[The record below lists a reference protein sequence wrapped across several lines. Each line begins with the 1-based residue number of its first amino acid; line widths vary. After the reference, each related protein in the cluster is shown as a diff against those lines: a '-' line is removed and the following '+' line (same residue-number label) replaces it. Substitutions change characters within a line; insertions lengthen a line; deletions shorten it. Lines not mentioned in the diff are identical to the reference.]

1 MTRAEA
7 KLEITRHPE
16 VYLTRDKN
24 SRNKSSNISY
34 VCPLCG
40 SGTGANG
47 TGITSKDGVHFT
59 CWAGCFT
66 NSDIIDIIGIEH
78 GLTGYNDR
86 LRGAC
91 QEYGIDYDELEA
103 DPDFIASEDARINEG
118 WKDRKSATT
127 DGNKTIDWDDEISD
141 DGDPAKK
148 PQPTSTE
155 PEIEKTNYYD
165 FFKTCTSRLFDSDDL
180 VNYLTKK
187 RGISRDTASKFWL
200 GYCDAWQS
208 PTALKKG
215 YKPIPTQRLI
225 IPTSRYSYIA
235 RDIRDDEAIPEN
247 QKPYIKQKEGGSV
260 LFFLKAFDNPGKP
273 IIVVEGEIDTMS
285 IFEAGHSE
293 VTGLGSITN
302 WRKFAE
308 YVKQHRPKQPLLIAL
323 DNDPKGKETA
333 DKLLEELK
341 ANNIRAMKVDLY
353 GKYKDANDRLVNDCS
368 GLRKAIEEAL
378 EAVKNEDEAEI
389 YKHITAGYCL
399 DAFVNGIT
407 ENIDTPYTPTG
418 FPELDRTLDGGL
430 YEGLYFIGAVSS
442 LGKTTLALQ
451 IADNIAC
458 KGKDVLIFSLEM
470 SRNELIAKSIS
481 RNTLGLAIEKG
492 LPTNYAKTTRGITVK
507 RLYSAYND
515 QELGLIQEAIE
526 TYQQYAG
533 HIYIVEGV
541 GDVGLKQIRETIQKH
556 IAYTGNKPIVI
567 IDYFQAIA
575 PNDYRATDKQN
586 TDKAVLEAKRI
597 SRDFKLTIMA
607 ISSFNRDSYN
617 VEVSMKSY
625 KESGSIEYGSDVL
638 IGLQL
643 QGVGESNFD
652 INEAKRKDP
661 RQVEAVI
668 LKNRN
673 GRTGDTIPFDYYP
686 AFNYFTEGKQKEAKP
701 QKVTKGNKRETE
713 RKTLDD
719 AFTATA
725 KDINGTFMTSVRN
738 LAEFLDIPRSAT
750 VRAMIREHGGYE
762 IEKGTGI
769 VTQKTI
775 EILTDLDE
783 NPFADQTTTEAP
795 DGVQDAQNASK
806 P

>member
-34 VCPLCG
+34 VCPICG
-40 SGTGANG
+40 SGTGSHG

-59 CWAGCFT
+59 CWSGCFT
-66 NSDIIDIIGIEH
+66 NSDIIDIIGMEH
-78 GLTGYNDR
+78 GLTGYNDK
-86 LRGAC
+86 LREAC
-91 QEYGIDYDELEA
+91 KEYGIDYDTLEA
-103 DPDFIASEDARINEG
+103 DPEFMASEDGRVSDG
-118 WKDRKSATT
+118 WKDRKSDTA
-127 DGNKTIDWDDEISD
+127 DS
-141 DGDPAKK
+141 
-148 PQPTSTE
+148 
-155 PEIEKTNYYD
+155 KTNEDSQEPKEDYVD
-165 FFKTCTSRLFDSDDL
+165 FYRRSMANIHESLAED
-180 VNYLTKK
+180 YLTK
-187 RGISRDTASKFWL
+187 RGISRGTACDFWL
-200 GYCDAWQS
+200 GYCEEWQS

-215 YKPIPTQRLI
+215 ANPTPTRRLI
-225 IPTSRYSYIA
+225 IPTSRYTYIA
-235 RDIRDDEAIPEN
+235 RDIRDDNEIPEA
-247 QKPYIKQKEGGSV
+247 QKPYVKQKQGGSV
-260 LFFLKAFDNPGKP
+260 LFFLKALSSPDKP
-273 IIVVEGEIDTMS
+273 IIIVEGEIDAMS
-285 IFEAGHSE
+285 IYEVGHKE
-293 VTGLGSITN
+293 VVGLGSVTN
-302 WRKFAE
+302 WKKLVE
-308 YVKQHRPKQPLLIAL
+308 YVKKTPPKQPLLIAL
-323 DNDPKGKETA
+323 DNDPKGRETA
-333 DKLLEELK
+333 DKLLEDLK

-353 GKYKDANDRLVNDCS
+353 GKYKDANERLVNDRS
-368 GLRKAIEEAL
+368 GLQKAIDEVL

-541 GDVGLKQIRETIQKH
+541 GDVGLKQIRETIQNH

-686 AFNYFTEGKQKEAKP
+686 AFNYFTEGKEKEAKP

-725 KDINGTFMTSVRN
+725 KDIDGIMKTSVRN